1 MRLGQEGNPTKNG
14 SGMNIRS
21 LLVLTVGGV
30 AAFFL
35 HREQERG
42 TFAPL
47 DRGHVEWLLANR
59 KSPVLTTKQSV
70 ILARLDDV
78 DRAESE
84 RQFESWPPSQAE
96 WSPLL
101 DELSTYAPKTLVVQ
115 SATNWGLGETDATLK
130 TSATNIKNLL
140 LGTRGE
146 GQGAL
151 ATEALHALA
160 NVKGDVSAIPNFQ
173 FISGGEKLLTLGKI
187 GLTQIDLSDTENAKP
202 SVKDSTWRIPL
213 LFRQGTTVVASLALQ
228 ALLQQAEI
236 ASDTIEIT
244 LGNSIRLPS
253 GVQIPIDPSGA
264 YLFHD
269 TLINNQSVPM
279 LNLDTFKMNR
289 EQIDRFLS
297 KTDPVRSVLP
307 AIKDS
312 LVWVAEDDA
321 ASKRYALPDGR
332 RSSLGEMYARALIA
346 MQTGRNVFQQT
357 VAWQAG
363 TLAAILLFGLWLA
376 RLKRKQVW
384 KWGFFGALGLGL
396 ASMLT
401 FQSTGE
407 WMPVGPGLILIVMLT
422 VINLLVGPNTAKS
435 KAE

>member
-1 MRLGQEGNPTKNG
+1 MRLGQEGNPTKNT

-21 LLVLTVGGV
+21 HRVLTVGGV

-35 HREQERG
+35 QREQERG

-59 KSPVLTTKQSV
+59 KSPVLTTKPSV

-101 DELSTYAPKTLVVQ
+101 DELSAYEPKTLVVQ

-130 TSATNIKNLL
+130 VSATKTKGLL

-146 GQGAL
+146 GQGTL
-151 ATEALHALA
+151 GTEALQAIA
-160 NVKGDVSAIPNFQ
+160 KVKGEVAAIPNFQ
-173 FISGGEKLLTLGKI
+173 FITGGEKLLTLGKI

-202 SVKDSTWRIPL
+202 SVKASTWRIPL
-213 LFRQGTTVVASLALQ
+213 LFRQGTTVLSSLALQ
-228 ALLQQAEI
+228 ALLQQAGI
-236 ASDTIEIT
+236 ALDQIEVT
-244 LGNSIRLPS
+244 LGDSISLPS
-253 GVQIPIDPSGA
+253 GVQIPIDSSGA

-269 TLINNQSVPM
+269 TAINSQPVPM
-279 LNLDTFKMNR
+279 LNVDTFKMNR

-297 KTDPVRSVLP
+297 KTDPVRAVLP
-307 AIKDS
+307 TLKDS
-312 LVWVAEDDA
+312 LVWVAEDDS
-321 ASKRYALPDGR
+321 ASKRYSLPDGR
-332 RSSLGEMYARALIA
+332 RSSLGEMFTRALGA

-357 VAWQAG
+357 LAWQVG
-363 TLAAILLFGLWLA
+363 TLAVILLFGLWLA

-384 KWGFFGALGLGL
+384 KWGIFGVMGLGL

-401 FQSTGE
+401 FQSSGE
-407 WMPVGPGLILIVMLT
+407 WMPVGPGLVLIAGLT
-422 VINLLVGPNTAKS
+422 LINLVVGPNTAKS